1 MDGVTKSGLGGWLIL
16 VGIGVILAPFIL
28 SATFFPIFIPLF
40 TDGTM
45 ETITSSE
52 NGIFHPLLGPLIYLE
67 IVVNSALIILH
78 FYLIYLFFWKKKIFP
93 NFYILAMLGGLSFL
107 VIDAF
112 LGKIVMPND
121 PIFDPETT
129 KNIIRSAVA
138 AAIWVPYMRISKRVN
153 ATFVN

>member
-1 MDGVTKSGLGGWLIL
+1 MDGVPKSGLGGWLIL
-16 VGIGVILAPFIL
+16 VGIGVVLAPFIL

-78 FYLIYLFFWKKKIFP
+78 FYLIYLFFWKKKF
-93 NFYILAMLGGLSFL
+93 NFKSWKF
-107 VIDAF
+107 
-112 LGKIVMPND
+112 
-121 PIFDPETT
+121 
-129 KNIIRSAVA
+129 KNRL
-138 AAIWVPYMRISKRVN
+138 
-153 ATFVN
+153 